1 MVNIAGTNIAASIV
15 PFTTEDTFPTHLS
28 IYGKGGWREVEN
40 ISERDSI
47 SNDRRNIG
55 MVVYVKENDTIYILK
70 NGITNDNWV
79 IFTASA
85 NNSTFIFTQGL
96 PNNRWDIQHNL
107 KKYPS
112 VTIVDSA
119 GTEVIGDVQYL
130 NENNITIL
138 FSSSF
143 SGKAYLN

>member
-96 PNNRWDIQHNL
+96 PKYRWDIQHNL

-119 GTEVIGDVQYL
+119 GTEVIGDVQYI
-130 NENNITIL
+130 NENKITIL

>member
-85 NNSTFIFTQGL
+85 KNSTFIFTQGL
-96 PNNRWDIQHNL
+96 PNKRWDIQHNL